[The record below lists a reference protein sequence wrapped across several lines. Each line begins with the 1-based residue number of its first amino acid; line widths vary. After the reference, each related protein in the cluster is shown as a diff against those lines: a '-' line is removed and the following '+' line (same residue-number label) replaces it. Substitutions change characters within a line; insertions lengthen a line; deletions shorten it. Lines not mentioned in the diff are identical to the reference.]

1 MSDLG
6 KAVIEHRAR
15 RPERLLNLALT
26 AVGLGF
32 GGAFLAIGMVRWK
45 FALSNYGP
53 AVVWRWS
60 GAWLVIG
67 AALLLLGLAGGL
79 WLLRWGRLSVTV
91 HDGGLQIKRG
101 KRARQL
107 PWKEIETVQVSGVR
121 YRLIW
126 GSRSVLKLHTED
138 DRTLRL
144 PDTLAGL
151 NQLAATVKR
160 NVYPRLLT
168 EYARSL
174 RDGQPLPF
182 GPLVVA
188 PEGVQF
194 GRRKLHWGEV
204 STAQLRDGK
213 ITITPTKQHGGP
225 LRVDARKVPNP
236 EICLQLLQHH
246 AQAMAGG

>member
-1 MSDLG
+1 MSELG
-6 KAVIEHRAR
+6 KAVIEHRSR
-15 RPERLLNLALT
+15 RPERLLNL
-26 AVGLGF
+26 GLAATGLLL
-32 GGAFLAIGMVRWK
+32 GGAFVAIGIVRWN
-45 FALSNYGP
+45 FALRTYGP

-60 GAWLVIG
+60 GGWLVIG
-67 AALLLLGLAGGL
+67 AVLLLLGLAGAW

-101 KRARQL
+101 RRTRQL
-107 PWKEIETVQVSGVR
+107 PWKAIETVQVAGVR

-126 GSRSVLKLHTED
+126 GSRSILKL
-138 DRTLRL
+138 RTVDGRQIRL

-168 EYARSL
+168 EYTRSL

-188 PEGVQF
+188 PEGVQY

-204 STAQLRDGK
+204 SMAQLRDGK
-213 ITITPTKQHGGP
+213 ITITPAKQHGGP

-246 AQAMAGG
+246 AQAVASG